1 MKAFAQTLSN
11 ISNKP
16 IQTTLTQHA
25 TLLSFGYLWEKI
37 HIDSKL
43 FSQLFILHPLP
54 LLDGLENDKQIA
66 HFARYEVGTEFG
78 VAWLLAHTLSS
89 TFQANTA
96 DSNIAQLDK
105 LLNDL
110 DVGFLASE
118 SNLAEEELDKLKTF
132 INPSS
137 FALVLGAELAQH
149 PNAKDIAH
157 ILGLLSKITNIEII
171 MPELADSI
179 KPNQSLQAELSVCE
193 QLPES
198 NGNFIYIMPK
208 RSVADIALDSPINSP
223 LLKTPPLFAK
233 ALKLQDKTSITLGF
247 ESQQILTQCQ
257 YDNSLKGTIALLY
270 LPSQSIKQQE
280 LNLGYPYK
288 KVEVIL

>member
-16 IQTTLTQHA
+16 IQTTLTKHA

-37 HIDSKL
+37 HTDSKP

-78 VAWLLAHTLSS
+78 VAWLLAHTLLS

-96 DSNIAQLDK
+96 DSNMAQLDK

-118 SNLAEEELDKLKTF
+118 SNLAEEELDKLKAL

-208 RSVADIALDSPINSP
+208 HSFTNIDLPVKSP
-223 LLKTPPLFAK
+223 LLKTPPLFAPT
-233 ALKLQDKTSITLGF
+233 LKLQERENITLCF
-247 ESQQILTQCQ
+247 DSERIATHCQ

-270 LPSQSIKQQE
+270 LPSESTKQQE
-280 LNLGYPYK
+280 GNLGYPYK